1 MPAKPKTTTTAARAL
16 LARVQ
21 GEPIA
26 NRDELAAV
34 AINTA
39 RLTIER
45 DQAILERDEAL
56 ARVKEEYALKIEEQ
70 EGEIEKQTRRMA
82 RWARE
87 NREDFGNA
95 KTLLVAGHELA
106 WRKSPGKVETI
117 KGVKE
122 ADAVEA
128 LLEKLDDEQQEKLLS
143 LKVSLDKRA
152 ILAAWENNP
161 EARDIL
167 VAAGIEV
174 VAPEEFTFKPDRA
187 KINSAPVK
195 VGGE

>member
-1 MPAKPKTTTTAARAL
+1 MTTPQKKTTAARAL
-16 LARVQ
+16 LARIQ

-34 AINTA
+34 AITTA

-56 ARVKEEYALKIEEQ
+56 ARVKEEYALRIEEHDT
-70 EGEIEKQTRRMA
+70 EIEKQTRRMA
-82 RWARE
+82 RWANE
-87 NREDFGNA
+87 NREEFGKA

-106 WRKSPGKVETI
+106 WRKSPGKVETV

-128 LLEKLDDEQQEKLLS
+128 LLSTLDDEQQEKLLS
-143 LKVSLDKRA
+143 LKVGLDKRA
-152 ILAAWENNP
+152 ILAAWETNP
-161 EARDIL
+161 EARAIL
-167 VAAGIEV
+167 AAAGLEV
-174 VAPEEFTFKPDRA
+174 VAPEEFTFRPDRE
-187 KINSAPVK
+187 KIDSAPVK
-195 VGGE
+195 VGAE